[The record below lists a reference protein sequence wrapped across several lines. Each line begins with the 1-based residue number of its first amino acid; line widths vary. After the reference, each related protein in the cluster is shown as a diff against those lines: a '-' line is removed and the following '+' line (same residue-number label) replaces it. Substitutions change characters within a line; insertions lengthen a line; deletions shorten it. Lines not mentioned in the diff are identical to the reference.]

1 MRGRV
6 LLSLVVGTVLVA
18 VAGLRGGG
26 QAPAAAPAP
35 PIAAEPAEGATAAPP
50 RGGIQAFD
58 EPLPDALS
66 PRNASYEIDVR
77 LDTVRKELKG
87 RETIRW
93 RNISAA
99 TTSELQFHLY
109 WNGWRNRD
117 STWQREDRLAAPPAR
132 RQETEPRP
140 EDAGASDVTRLSV
153 TPAGGNA
160 VDLTPVIRYL
170 APDDG
175 NTADRTV
182 MAVTLPEAIGPGGSL
197 EIDIEWTGTIPFNA
211 ARTGW
216 IADYYFFGQ
225 WFPKIGVLEDTGWNT
240 HQFHRVTEFY
250 ADFGVYDV
258 QMTVPAGYKVG
269 ASGRE
274 MQRVDN
280 ADGTTTH
287 TYHADDVADF
297 GWTTS
302 PSFIEE
308 RRAFNH
314 KTLPSVEM
322 RLLLRPEHRGQ
333 ETRHFAAT
341 ATALEY
347 FGEWFGPYPYG
358 NITIVDPAYQSR
370 SSGMEY
376 PMLFTGRSNW
386 LAPETVA
393 EPEGTIIHETGHQ
406 WFYGVVATNE
416 FEHGWM
422 DEGMTTW
429 ATARIIDEARLPNTL
444 AVRTFGTFLPFTPG
458 VPLSREGSGNRMPTY
473 RPDAEAD
480 AQTTPTFRYWPRSAG
495 SITYDKTALWMHTL
509 ERHLGWPT
517 MQRVMA
523 AYYDRWKFR
532 HPRPQDFFQVVNEVS
547 AQDLA
552 WFFDEVYRGSN
563 SFDYAVQELKSE
575 AAGQGR
581 FRSAVAVQRLG
592 EAIFPVDV
600 VTTFADGSRATE
612 RWDGKDRRMLY
623 SYDRPSRPVRVEV
636 DPGQVLLLDVNRTNN
651 TRTTQPRA
659 AQAARTWSLTW
670 MVWLQ
675 ELMITAGFFG

>member
-1 MRGRV
+1 M
-6 LLSLVVGTVLVA
+6 LVA
-18 VAGLRGGG
+18 VASLHVGGQEPAPARGGV
-26 QAPAAAPAP
+26 
-35 PIAAEPAEGATAAPP
+35 
-50 RGGIQAFD
+50 QAFD
-58 EPLPDALS
+58 EPLPEALS
-66 PRNASYEIDVR
+66 PRNASYDITVQ
-77 LDTVRKELKG
+77 LDPVRKELKG

-99 TTSELQFHLY
+99 TTNELQFHLY
-109 WNGWRNRD
+109 WNAWRNAD
-117 STWQREDRLAAPPAR
+117 STWLREDRLASPPAR
-132 RQETEPRP
+132 RVREAERRP
-140 EDAGASDVTRLSV
+140 EETGASDVTLLRV
-153 TPAGGNA
+153 TPAAGDPVN
-160 VDLTPVIRYL
+160 LTASMRYI

-175 NTADRTV
+175 NAADRTV
-182 MAVTLPEAIGPGGSL
+182 MAVTLPAPVDPGGSVR
-197 EIDIEWTGTIPFNA
+197 IDIEWTGTIPFA
-211 ARTGW
+211 ATRTGW
-216 IADYYFFGQ
+216 IADYYFLGQ
-225 WFPKIGVLEDTGWNT
+225 WFPKIGVLEDSGWNT

-258 QMTVPAGYKVG
+258 RMTVPAGFKVG

-280 ADGTTTH
+280 ADGTATH
-287 TYHADDVADF
+287 SYHADDVADF

-322 RLLLRPEHRGQ
+322 RLLLQPEHRGQ

-347 FGEWFGPYPYG
+347 FGQWFGPYPYG

-386 LAPETVA
+386 LAPATVA
-393 EPEGTIIHETGHQ
+393 EPETTIIHEVGHQ

-429 ATARIIDEARLPNTL
+429 ASARVIDEARLLNMQ
-444 AVRTFGTFLPFTPG
+444 AVRLFDALVPYALDI
-458 VPLSREGSGNRMPTY
+458 PLSREVSGDRMPTY

-480 AQTTPTFRYWPRSAG
+480 AQQTPTFRYRPGSATP
-495 SITYDKTALWMHTL
+495 ITYDKTALWMHTL

-532 HPRPQDFFQVVNEVS
+532 HPRPEDFFHVVSEVS
-547 AQDLA
+547 GQDLT
-552 WFFDEVYRGSN
+552 WFFDEVYRGS
-563 SFDYAVQELKSE
+563 STFDYAVQDLRSE
-575 AAGQGR
+575 AADAGR
-581 FRSAVAVQRLG
+581 FRTTVAVQRLG
-592 EAIFPVDV
+592 EATFPVDV
-600 VTTFADGSRATE
+600 VTTFADGSQVTE
-612 RWDGKDRRMLY
+612 QWHGRERHVLY
-623 SYDRPSRPVRVEV
+623 TYERPSRAARVEV
-636 DPGQVLLLDVNRTNN
+636 DPGHVLLLDVNRTNN

-659 AQAARTWSLTW
+659 AGAAGKWSLTW